1 MPANAMQSV
10 SRGQVGEVRT
20 AADDAPRLDFRR
32 GVLLAILMPSRD
44 VRVAHP
50 CRFSNFVS

>member
-1 MPANAMQSV
+1 MPANAMRSV
-10 SRGQVGEVRT
+10 SGGQVGEVRT

-50 CRFSNFVS
+50 VGG

>member
-1 MPANAMQSV
+1 MPANAMRSV
-10 SRGQVGEVRT
+10 AGGGQVGEVRT

-44 VRVAHP
+44 MRVAHP
-50 CRFSNFVS
+50 VGG